1 MAVLLRGVTKFMN
14 TKVNPSQVRSLLR
27 GLNGSSNGEIDA
39 SIVISTDGFPIA
51 SVLKDDVDGD
61 RYAAMSASLLSLA
74 TRTIAEINIGKMR
87 QVMVM
92 GTEGI
97 MLLNYVSANTVL
109 AVSARPKANLG
120 KILLDTKNC
129 VARLQTLFTI

>member
-1 MAVLLRGVTKFMN
+1 MN
-14 TKVNPSQVRSLLR
+14 AKVNPSQIRSVLR

-51 SVLKDDVDGD
+51 SVLKEDVDGD

-129 VARLQTLFTI
+129 VAKLQTIVIA